1 MDDVPKW
8 RKKRPSPCSATLHLL
23 CRLCRVRFYLMHI
36 LLKDTKNEGMC
47 SFPIVTFFSLGY
59 AGLVVAF
66 FLFSGVA
73 AVSLFAAKQT

>member
-1 MDDVPKW
+1 
-8 RKKRPSPCSATLHLL
+8 
-23 CRLCRVRFYLMHI
+23 MHI